1 MFKKAICQEFK
12 YGNTLNLSREEEEDD
27 RNYTL
32 LNKTHCLVWMKRC
45 TSLTHYALFF
55 LMFQFIVMACVWQED
70 WFPFFLFYFYNA

>member
-32 LNKTHCLVWMKRC
+32 LNKTHCLV
-45 TSLTHYALFF
+45 
-55 LMFQFIVMACVWQED
+55 
-70 WFPFFLFYFYNA
+70 